1 MMSRFALGLAVAAS
15 AVLALSVARAAD
27 DPGKDKEKK
36 IEVKCPV
43 SGKPIDKEHHV
54 AYKGAEVY
62 FCCPNCPKAF
72 EKDTAKFAT
81 KANLQLV
88 QTEQAVEKKC
98 PLTGRPLNK
107 EQVVAI
113 EGVDVQFC
121 CMNCKGKVAK
131 MDKKEQV
138 ETVFADKAFDKAYE
152 VKKEEKK

>member
-1 MMSRFALGLAVAAS
+1 MVARFALGLAVAAS
-15 AVLALSVARAAD
+15 AMMALTASYAAEE
-27 DPGKDKEKK
+27 GKEKK
-36 IEVKCPV
+36 AAAVCPV
-43 SGKPIDKEHHV
+43 SGQPIDKEHSV

-88 QTEQAVEKKC
+88 QTEQAVGKKC

-107 EQVVAI
+107 EQMVSI

-121 CMNCKGKVAK
+121 CMNCKGKVAG

-138 ETVFADKAFDKAYE
+138 EAVFAEKPFEKGFE
-152 VKKEEKK
+152 VKKKDKK

>member
-1 MMSRFALGLAVAAS
+1 MVARFALGLAVAAS
-15 AVLALSVARAAD
+15 AMLALTASYAAEE
-27 DPGKDKEKK
+27 GKEKAA
-36 IEVKCPV
+36 VACPV
-43 SGKPIDKEHHV
+43 SGKPIDKAHHV

-88 QTEQAVEKKC
+88 QTEQAEEKKC

-107 EQVVAI
+107 EQMVSI
-113 EGVDVQFC
+113 EGVDVMFC
-121 CMNCKGKVAK
+121 CANCKGKVAG

-138 ETVFADKAFDKAYE
+138 EAVFAEKPFEKAYE
-152 VKKEEKK
+152 VKKAEKK